1 MAEDQ
6 TESGAPM
13 GPPSSEKKGIGT
25 LAWVAI
31 GCGALILIAFVF
43 MSAGTWFA
51 AKKIKEVSGDFQENP
66 AKAAAELVVKMNPDL
81 ELVESNE
88 DEGSITVR
96 QKSSGETATFDYSQ
110 IQKGKLAFEAG
121 GEELS
126 VDVTGGEDAGVF
138 SIKTDEGE
146 TRIGAFAGAEEL
158 PDWIPL
164 YPGASE
170 PKTTYAASTADAVS
184 GLVSITTDDDVDSVL
199 EFYRSELE
207 AAGYEVRVST
217 LSGGDSGQAGNVN
230 GRNEETGSN
239 VNATAS
245 RDGEETL
252 ITIQYNGKP

>member
-6 TESGAPM
+6 TEGGAPIE
-13 GPPSSEKKGIGT
+13 PTKSEKKGIGT

-31 GCGALILIAFVF
+31 GCGVLILIAFVF

-66 AKAAAELVVKMNPDL
+66 AKAAAELMVKMNPDL
-81 ELVESNE
+81 ELVESDE
-88 DEGSITVR
+88 DEGTITVR

-110 IQKGKLAFEAG
+110 IQEGKLAFEAG
-121 GEELS
+121 GEEFS
-126 VDVTGGEDAGVF
+126 VDVTGDEDAGVF
-138 SIKTDEGE
+138 TLKTDEGE
-146 TRIGAFAGAEEL
+146 ARIGAFASEEL
-158 PDWIPL
+158 PEWIPL

-170 PKTTYAASTADAVS
+170 PKSTYAASTAETVS
-184 GLVSITTDDDVDSVL
+184 GLVSIRTSDDVDAVL

-207 AAGYEVRVST
+207 AAGYEVEVST
-217 LSGGDSGQAGNVN
+217 LSGGGGGQAGAVN
-230 GRNEETGSN
+230 GRNQETGST

-252 ITIQYNGKP
+252 ITIQYNGRP